1 MAVYKHIL
9 AAVDLGPDS
18 AALVRKAIAVAGDFG
33 ARLSLA
39 HIVEYVPAEPTGE
52 ALLPPPVTLEPELK
66 RGAERQLAELADRV
80 GAADAERHVVVGTI
94 AGDLARMAEEKG
106 ADLLLTGAHE
116 RHGLLFFTGG
126 TERSL
131 LRHAGCDV
139 LVVRLTESD
148 RTNGD

>member
-18 AALVRKAIAVAGDFG
+18 KDLVRKAMAVAQDFG

-39 HIVEYVPAEPTGE
+39 HVVEYVPAEPTGE
-52 ALLPPPVTLEPELK
+52 ALMPPPVTLEPELQ
-66 RGAERQLAELADRV
+66 RGAERQLAELAEAT
-80 GAADAERHVVVGTI
+80 GAGDAERHVVVGTI
-94 AGDLARMAEEKG
+94 AGDLARIAAEQG
-106 ADLLLTGAHE
+106 ADLLIAGAHE
-116 RHGLLFFTGG
+116 RHGLLFFAGG

-139 LVVRLTESD
+139 LVVRLAAGSK
-148 RTNGD
+148 GDGG